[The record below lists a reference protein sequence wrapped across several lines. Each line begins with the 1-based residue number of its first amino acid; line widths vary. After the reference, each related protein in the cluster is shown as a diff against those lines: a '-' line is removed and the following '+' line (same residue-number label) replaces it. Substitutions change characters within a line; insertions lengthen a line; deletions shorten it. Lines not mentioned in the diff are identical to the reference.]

1 MADTDLT
8 QAEADYLIALDK
20 YAEDQ
25 RAWPYPIGGGKL
37 SIPLRSEDWRE
48 TFLLD
53 LRRARI
59 DLFKR
64 THQTRARKVYPLVRL
79 DIGSNRHRN
88 PDGEWI
94 GPIHIHHYREGYGDK
109 WAEEVP
115 VGVFRDLADPI
126 LTLDDFMR
134 YCNIV
139 DPPIFQ
145 ASGMP

>member
-1 MADTDLT
+1 VADAELT
-8 QAEADYLIALDK
+8 QTEADYLIALDK

-25 RAWPYPIGGGKL
+25 RVWRYPSGGGKL
-37 SIPLRSEDWRE
+37 AIPLRSQDWRE

-59 DLFKR
+59 DLFKS
-64 THQTRARKVYPLVRL
+64 THQTRARKVYPLIRL
-79 DIGSNRHRN
+79 DIGTNRHQN

-94 GPIHIHHYREGYGDK
+94 GPNHIHRYCKGYGDK
-109 WAEEVP
+109 WAEELP
-115 VGVFRDLADPI
+115 DGVFSDLTDPI
-126 LTLDDFMR
+126 RTLDDFMR

-139 DPPIFQ
+139 EPPIFQ